1 MKEWLV
7 PLIAI
12 AGTVLIAVIALNC
25 GTDGNIIVGC
35 LSVIGGVA
43 GAAVGLGIKR

>member
-12 AGTVLIAVIALNC
+12 TGTVLIAVMALDC
-25 GTDGNIIVGC
+25 GTDGNVIVGC
-35 LSVIGGVA
+35 LSVIGGIA
-43 GAAVGLGIKR
+43 GAAVGLSKR